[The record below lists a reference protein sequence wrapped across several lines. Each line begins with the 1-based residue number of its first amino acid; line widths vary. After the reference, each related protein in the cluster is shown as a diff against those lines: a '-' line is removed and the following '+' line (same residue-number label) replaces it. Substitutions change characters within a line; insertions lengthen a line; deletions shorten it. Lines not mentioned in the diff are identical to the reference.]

1 MESVLVIRTMFVPPC
16 FSFILEAHPCGGRRI
31 SSDVLLA
38 AWLEVQAG
46 KVGMTSIR
54 HHMGYQPQEA
64 TTRVGEFTD
73 QG

>member
-1 MESVLVIRTMFVPPC
+1 MEYVEIDRPEAT
-16 FSFILEAHPCGGRRI
+16 FSLEAHPCGGRRI

-64 TTRVGEFTD
+64 TTRVGEFTN